1 MKATSIKA
9 LSMNIIFII
18 GVVLTVIGF
27 VNGTSAV
34 VRTIVFDQYPLNTYD
49 EDRCSQTVYAPMLL
63 EKRVA
68 DEVIVPDSVEKEQQ
82 LQECERS
89 LAHSRKV
96 KQVNDYTISFSM
108 LIAGLALTRIFKG
121 FLFEKK

>member
-18 GVVLTVIGF
+18 GIVLTVIGF
-27 VNGTSAV
+27 VNGTTTV
-34 VRTIVFDQYPLNTYD
+34 VRSLVFDEYPLNTYD
-49 EDRCSQTVYAPMLL
+49 EDRCSQAAYVPVPV
-63 EKRVA
+63 EKRV
-68 DEVIVPDSVEKEQQ
+68 DEITSPSGEEQAQ
-82 LQECERS
+82 MQQKCEEA

-96 KQVNDYTISFSM
+96 KQVNDFTSSFSM